1 MIIENFSFINEHLK
15 YNYIAIIYI
24 LEGIKVLNHLREFR
38 LYDKTEYFEEI
49 NEEIFYKY
57 FPEYI
62 EHSPFLNNI
71 KFIYLILIKMI
82 YFLKEK
88 RQKINLMILLYKIIN
103 ILKHQEQKMLLEH
116 IYVKMIKLLK
126 LLIENLKK
134 VELKKHMNVLI
145 MKNIVLKNL
154 KII

>member
-38 LYDKTEYFEEI
+38 LYDKTKYFEEI

-62 EHSPFLNNI
+62 EYSPFLNNI
-71 KFIYLILIKMI
+71 KI
-82 YFLKEK
+82 
-88 RQKINLMILLYKIIN
+88 
-103 ILKHQEQKMLLEH
+103 H
-116 IYVKMIKLLK
+116 
-126 LLIENLKK
+126 
-134 VELKKHMNVLI
+134 
-145 MKNIVLKNL
+145 
-154 KII
+154 